1 MPSTLRS
8 TIWGTPM
15 PAIVNGIPQ
24 PLQWNIGSVCR

>member
-8 TIWGTPM
+8 TTCGTPI